1 MKKVLQL
8 KNAEII
14 SKMSLKDK
22 VSLCS
27 GATFWDTEDMPEYGI
42 NRITVSDGPH
52 GLRKQDQASDHLGIN
67 ESLPSTCFPTASL
80 TASSWDQ
87 ELLFKMGEAIAD
99 EALELGS
106 DVVLGPGVNIKR
118 NPLCGRN
125 FEYFSE
131 DPYLAGKMG
140 AAWIK
145 GVQSKGIGTSVKHFA
160 ANNQENERLLSN
172 SILDERTLRE
182 IYLRPFEIVV
192 KEANPKTIM
201 TAYNQINGTYMSD
214 NEYILRHILRDE
226 WGFDGLI
233 MTDWG
238 GLNDRIQ
245 AFKAGLQLEMP
256 ASGKLFDSMVIEAV
270 TNGELDESYIDES
283 VDRMLTLIREQVEN
297 RKESHIFDRE
307 AHHQLARKIAAE
319 SGVLLKNEDH
329 TLPLNKETQVA
340 LIGTMAKEVR
350 YQGAGSSHINPT
362 QLSSIV
368 DGFNL
373 EDISFNYYPGYEA
386 NGDENLEYLEAAIT
400 GAKMSDVAVIV
411 IGLPSIYESEGYD
424 RTSLNIPMSHVNL
437 VKEVSKVNENVVVV
451 LLGGAPISIDFDD
464 STKAILNMYLGGQAV
479 GEACTD
485 LLFGN
490 VNPSGKLAETYV
502 LKYEDVPSA
511 HSYGICPRQVE
522 YSEGIYVGYRY
533 YEKANQPVK
542 YPFGFGL
549 SYTSFEYG
557 NLKILNNNE
566 NFTVTCDIKNTGEV
580 DGAEIVQL
588 YVGDKTNT
596 IYRPIKE
603 LKGYQKVF
611 LKVGEEKQVTFE
623 LSKKSFAYYDANQSK
638 WNVPAGQYEILIG
651 ASSQQILLSEI
662 IEVESEDTISNVEV
676 PTWYIKPSGY
686 PSKTDLEHLIGR
698 KITPYVAPKCG
709 DFTMRNCTL
718 NEMHDTKAKEMIDGI
733 IQGMVAQFGGDEN
746 EQECKFL
753 LEITLN
759 TPIQRLA
766 QQTAGM
772 LPLEMLLQ
780 IVSIANMK

>member
-1 MKKVLQL
+1 MKKVSQL
-8 KNAEII
+8 KNEEII
-14 SKMSLKDK
+14 AKMSLKDK
-22 VSLCS
+22 ISLCS
-27 GATFWDTEDMPEYGI
+27 GATFWDTEDMPQYEI

-67 ESLPSTCFPTASL
+67 ESISSTCFPTASL
-80 TASSWDQ
+80 TASSWDK

-106 DVVLGPGVNIKR
+106 DVVLGPGINIKR

-172 SILDERTLRE
+172 SVMDERTLRE
-182 IYLRPFEIVV
+182 IYLRPFEIAI
-192 KEANPKTIM
+192 KEAKPKTVM

-226 WGFDGLI
+226 WGFDGVI

-256 ASGKLFDSMVIEAV
+256 TSGKLFDQMVIEAV
-270 TNGELDESYIDES
+270 ENGELDEAYINES
-283 VDRMLTLIREQVEN
+283 VDKMVTLIREQVAN
-297 RKESHIFDRE
+297 RKENYVFDRE
-307 AHHQLARKIAAE
+307 VHHQLARKIAAE
-319 SGVLLKNEDH
+319 SSVLLKNENH
-329 TLPLNKETQVA
+329 ILPLNKGAQIA
-340 LIGTMAKEVR
+340 LIGTMAQDIR

-362 QLSSIV
+362 KLSSIV
-368 DGFNL
+368 DGFEL
-373 EDISFNYYPGYEA
+373 EKVSYQYYPGYEA
-386 NGDENLEYLEAAIT
+386 NGDENAIYLEAAIA
-400 GAKMSDVAVIV
+400 GAKKSEVAIVV
-411 IGLPSIYESEGYD
+411 IGLPSILESEGYD
-424 RTSLNIPMSHVNL
+424 RTSLNIPMSHINL
-437 VKEVSKVNENVVVV
+437 VKEIAKVNENVVVV
-451 LLGGAPISIDFDD
+451 LLGGAPVAIDFDNRV
-464 STKAILNMYLGGQAV
+464 KAILNMYLGGQAV

-502 LKYEDVPSA
+502 ENYEDVPCA
-511 HSYGICPRQVE
+511 HTYGICPRQVE

-533 YEKANQPVK
+533 YEKANQAVK

-557 NLKILNNNE
+557 HLNVLKDGE
-566 NFTVTCDIKNTGEV
+566 NFIVTCDIKNTGEV

-588 YVGDKTNT
+588 YISDKTNT
-596 IYRPIKE
+596 IYRPLKE
-603 LKGYQKVF
+603 LKGYEKVF
-611 LKVGEEKQVTFE
+611 LKVGEAKQVTFE
-623 LSKKSFAYYDANQSK
+623 LSKESFAYYDVKQSK
-638 WNVPAGQYEILIG
+638 WNVPAGRYEILIG

-662 IEVESEDTISNVEV
+662 IEVESEHTVSTMEV
-676 PTWYIKPSGY
+676 PAWYIKPSGH
-686 PSKTDLEHLIGR
+686 PSKTDLEQLMGMQ
-698 KITPYVAPKCG
+698 ITPYVAPMCG
-709 DFTMRNCTL
+709 EFTMRNCTL
-718 NEMHDTKAKEMIDGI
+718 NEMHHTKAKEMIDEI
-733 IQGMVAQFGGDEN
+733 IQGIVAQFGGDEN
-746 EQECKFL
+746 AQECKFL

-772 LPLEMLLQ
+772 LPLDTLSQ
-780 IVSIANMK
+780 IVSLANVK